1 MPGFEQW
8 EYSQE
13 DFLTPEMSRI
23 AARKYS
29 ELANDA
35 RMMKGWTKVR
45 VAEEIRKLPG
55 FEETKNEQVYEWLEG
70 STDPRTSFSKAM
82 EWALGISL
90 PAQCYLNAGK
100 R

>member
-1 MPGFEQW
+1 MITEF
-8 EYSQE
+8 SQ
-13 DFLTPEMSRI
+13 LGT
-23 AARKYS
+23 RKYH

-35 RMMKGWTKVR
+35 RVMKQWSKVR

-55 FEETKNEQVYEWLEG
+55 FEDTKDVQVYDWLEG
-70 STDPRTSFSKAM
+70 KTDPRTSFSKAM
-82 EWALGISL
+82 EWALGINL